1 MWLLLKMFAP
11 LKSGGHTKFRR
22 EKQKKLNDCGK
33 NCCVY
38 GVNCARDVRSLMFFS
53 FRSHAITK
61 TMTITITAI
70 GFHLAKIRGEEKKTA
85 QFSSVQ
91 EEENKKHLICWSFWC
106 IHVSISA
113 HTCIL

>member
-70 GFHLAKIRGEEKKTA
+70 GFHLANSFF
-85 QFSSVQ
+85 FSSR
-91 EEENKKHLICWSFWC
+91 KFITKIYA
-106 IHVSISA
+106 SA
-113 HTCIL
+113 ITVGER